1 VNDRITATPV
11 HPATGAGNPTGQTA
25 TWCDWW
31 PWMYAIVPG
40 RPWSDLTPLPPVSVS
55 TDTH

>member
-11 HPATGAGNPTGQTA
+11 HPATGAGDATGEGA

-31 PWMYAIVPG
+31 PWMYAISPG
-40 RPWSDLTPLPPVSVS
+40 RPWCDLTPLPPVSVS